1 MSHPTMIAVK
11 HKETGRDLVIAED
24 GFDPDLHVHV
34 DDNGGTAK
42 GKQKDKVVKSDKEKV
57 AKDKAPSDVKKKEIK
72 DSESTEKEN
81 IRSAVLSL
89 SPYNNEHWTSS
100 GEPKMLAIEKILG
113 HETTRRVVEEVAGD
127 INRETIGSKQGGD
140 DGNAGL

>member
-1 MSHPTMIAVK
+1 MIAEEDFNSDQFERVSNK
-11 HKETGRDLVIAED
+11 GEKVEKDADTTKNKKE
-24 GFDPDLHVHV
+24 
-34 DDNGGTAK
+34 
-42 GKQKDKVVKSDKEKV
+42 V

-72 DSESTEKEN
+72 NSESTEKEN

-89 SPYNNEHWTSS
+89 SSYNNEHWTSS

-140 DGNAGL
+140 DGNAGR

>member
-1 MSHPTMIAVK
+1 MSEQAPLISARFK
-11 HKETGRDLVIAED
+11 ATGKPCLIAEED
-24 GFDPDLHVHV
+24 FNSDQFERVSG
-34 DDNGGTAK
+34 K
-42 GKQKDKVVKSDKEKV
+42 GEKV

-72 DSESTEKEN
+72 NSELTEKEN

-89 SPYNNEHWTSS
+89 SSYNNEHWTSS

-140 DGNAGL
+140 DGNAGR